1 MSTLCIELN
10 NGEFLDSKVVRVE
23 KGWNLRFTLGSGLS
37 GKAVRV
43 RICESEVEYFF
54 TEMATIGDLDSRIS
68 WDYHCDQFGA
78 FCYEF
83 FDVDGNALSPVG
95 RGFFCVVPEW
105 RIAGGEK
112 RLTLNGL
119 SVVTHLAKLLGPL
132 GEWEDRLM
140 VAREAGYNVIHL
152 TPVHRLGI
160 SNSSYSISEYDQL
173 NPSFEANFAALK
185 HFVDKMEREW
195 HMLTIQ
201 DVVWNHAAKNA
212 KWLQDHPECAFNCAN
227 STHLRPA
234 YVLDR
239 ALQQF
244 SREIGEGKWAHEGI
258 PTVIQHDSHLSAL
271 RHVLSSKVFPSIRL
285 HEFFQADVE
294 SLGNEFRSYIS
305 ANIPSNKN
313 AMSDVESIGLI
324 SDPNFCR
331 FGCTVNLSLAAVA
344 FLREPGGID
353 SAAVLGADESICR
366 FVAHLNRINGD
377 ARRTVDGH
385 IATAIDAIIGHVHYE
400 RVAENGPR
408 KGAVT
413 LNQPLVTN
421 YFLHPPEFGLNDW
434 KEDEKLAFSSRTAVR
449 LMACNGWVMNADPLA
464 NFAEWPCQVYLRR
477 EGLSLSVG
485 LHAPLLGGITP
496 IHVAEY
502 LLKAARHVRRDLYVV
517 AELFTGSEKLDNLF
531 VNRLGITSLIREAQ
545 NANDSHEQGRF
556 VYRYG
561 GDPVGAFHCKS
572 TRPAPWAVAHALLY
586 DQTHDNPSPAQKRTP
601 YDFVPTAAMCSISGS
616 ACGTVRGY
624 DEFVA
629 HNIDV
634 VNEDRMY
641 RKWSEFT
648 EDAKGMIRA
657 RRLLND
663 LHVQLST
670 SGYSEIFVDQVNEDV
685 VAVTRHNPNNHESV
699 LLIAH
704 TCFSSFKWTPNCRA
718 VQVAD
723 DITGILFELKTV
735 EHPQKDVSKVF
746 QNDDGIISGL
756 HNFYVECF
764 EKIDLDN
771 SEAIEVVDGAI
782 KFKLFLSGS
791 AIALKIKPTRKTKI
805 ACEQIDAIISNETA
819 RTEARKLL
827 EQLSFLDFNYLLFRC
842 EPEERAEFD
851 GNAAYEVPNLGKLV
865 FCGLMG
871 IRTVLQR
878 IQREND
884 LGHPFCENIRRGNW
898 LFDYSVARLNR
909 RESLRP
915 FASLLAEAFC
925 PLVDVPHFLRPS
937 LVEGNGGEM
946 ASLSAGLPHFAEGI
960 WRNWGRDTFIAL
972 PGLLLLTGRHA
983 EARTIILAF
992 AATLRH
998 GLIPNLLAE
1007 GKAPRYNC
1015 RDAVWFWLVAII
1027 RYTEKVE
1034 NGEAILGESVLRL
1047 YPTDETEYGEETKME
1062 PLSVTMFEALSRHFQ
1077 GIAFRE
1083 RNAGPRIDE
1092 HMRDEGFNVR
1102 AFIDEQ
1108 SGLVFGGNRWNCG
1121 TWMDKM
1127 GSSERAGNRGEPA
1140 SPRDGAAVELQGLAL
1155 RVARGLDRLCRNGA
1169 FPYNGMKGKSSF
1181 LSWAEWAT
1189 KIQRSFEE
1197 HFFVDDK
1204 CHSEFVNRRFIVKD
1218 SFGASLGYADFQLRP
1233 NFCIALD
1240 ASPDI
1245 LPPEKAW
1252 SALEIAGKVLAENAP
1267 YGICTLDPKDWAY
1280 CGYYNNDDDGTNKI
1294 SAKGWNYHQG
1304 PEWLWVAGCYMSAKL
1319 KVASLMYQNSGDA
1332 TEWMSAVNEV
1342 RTRLFALEH
1351 CLQKSEW
1358 ASLPELT
1365 NRGGAF
1371 CTHSCPAQAW
1381 SVGCVLETLDTFD
1394 GTMAIIN
1401 AEGTNGG
1408 VGDADEA
1415 EKR

>member
-10 NGEFLDSKVVRVE
+10 SGEFLDSKVVRVE

-54 TEMATIGDLDSRIS
+54 TEMAAVGDLDSRIS
-68 WDYHCDQFGA
+68 WEYHCDQFGA

-83 FDVDGNALSPVG
+83 FDVKGNALAAVG

-173 NPSFEANFAALK
+173 NPTFEANFAALK

-227 STHLRPA
+227 SAHLRPA

-294 SLGNEFRSYIS
+294 SLENEFRSYILT
-305 ANIPSNKN
+305 NIPSNNN
-313 AMSDVESIGLI
+313 ALSDVESIELI

-331 FGCTVNLSLAAVA
+331 FGCTVNLSQAAVV
-344 FLREPGGID
+344 FLREPGGVD

-366 FVAHLNRINGD
+366 FVAHLNRNKWG
-377 ARRTVDGH
+377 RPTN
-385 IATAIDAIIGHVHYE
+385 
-400 RVAENGPR
+400 ENGPR
-408 KGAVT
+408 QGAVT

-421 YFLHPPEFGLNDW
+421 YFLHPPEFGLNAW
-434 KEDEKLAFSSRTAVR
+434 KEDEKLAFNSRTAVR

-477 EGLSLSVG
+477 ELVCWGDCVKLNYGRRPEDCPFLWDYMRRYSVECARIFHG
-485 LHAPLLGGITP
+485 FRIDNCHSTP

-502 LLKAARHVRRDLYVV
+502 LLRAARHVRRDLYVV

-556 VYRYG
+556 IYRYG

-601 YDFVPTAAMCSISGS
+601 YDFVPTAAMCAISGS

-704 TCFSSFKWTPNCRA
+704 TCFSSFKWTPNCRP

-735 EHPQKDVSKVF
+735 EHPQKDDSKVF
-746 QNDDGIISGL
+746 QNGDGIISGL

-764 EKIDLDN
+764 ENIDLDN

-842 EPEERAEFD
+842 EPEERAEFG

-925 PLVDVPHFLRPS
+925 PLVDVPHFLRPCYFE
-937 LVEGNGGEM
+937 L
-946 ASLSAGLPHFAEGI
+946 LFTYFFSAI
-960 WRNWGRDTFIAL
+960 
-972 PGLLLLTGRHA
+972 
-983 EARTIILAF
+983 
-992 AATLRH
+992 
-998 GLIPNLLAE
+998 
-1007 GKAPRYNC
+1007 
-1015 RDAVWFWLVAII
+1015 
-1027 RYTEKVE
+1027 
-1034 NGEAILGESVLRL
+1034 
-1047 YPTDETEYGEETKME
+1047 EET
-1062 PLSVTMFEALSRHFQ
+1062 L
-1077 GIAFRE
+1077 
-1083 RNAGPRIDE
+1083 
-1092 HMRDEGFNVR
+1092 
-1102 AFIDEQ
+1102 
-1108 SGLVFGGNRWNCG
+1108 
-1121 TWMDKM
+1121 
-1127 GSSERAGNRGEPA
+1127 
-1140 SPRDGAAVELQGLAL
+1140 
-1155 RVARGLDRLCRNGA
+1155 
-1169 FPYNGMKGKSSF
+1169 
-1181 LSWAEWAT
+1181 
-1189 KIQRSFEE
+1189 IQ
-1197 HFFVDDK
+1197 
-1204 CHSEFVNRRFIVKD
+1204 
-1218 SFGASLGYADFQLRP
+1218 
-1233 NFCIALD
+1233 
-1240 ASPDI
+1240 
-1245 LPPEKAW
+1245 
-1252 SALEIAGKVLAENAP
+1252 
-1267 YGICTLDPKDWAY
+1267 
-1280 CGYYNNDDDGTNKI
+1280 
-1294 SAKGWNYHQG
+1294 
-1304 PEWLWVAGCYMSAKL
+1304 KL
-1319 KVASLMYQNSGDA
+1319 L
-1332 TEWMSAVNEV
+1332 
-1342 RTRLFALEH
+1342 
-1351 CLQKSEW
+1351 
-1358 ASLPELT
+1358 
-1365 NRGGAF
+1365 
-1371 CTHSCPAQAW
+1371 
-1381 SVGCVLETLDTFD
+1381 
-1394 GTMAIIN
+1394 
-1401 AEGTNGG
+1401 
-1408 VGDADEA
+1408 
-1415 EKR
+1415 